1 MITIVITRQ
10 IVIEDALKPLN
21 CTGYG
26 DNVKVL
32 PYREVT
38 RLGEMSSK
46 VGLLAKPKD
55 IAIIMYTSG
64 STGAPKGV
72 LMSHQN
78 LVNAM
83 VSFSNVT
90 TIYEDDVYMAYLP
103 LAHVLE
109 FLAGDQQHLVYH
121 RYP

>member
-1 MITIVITRQ
+1 M
-10 IVIEDALKPLN
+10 N
-21 CTGYG
+21 CRGYG
-26 DNVKVL
+26 DNIKVL
-32 PYREVT
+32 PYQEVV

-46 VGLLAKPKD
+46 AGLLAKPSD

-83 VSFSNVT
+83 VAFSNVT

-109 FLAGDQQHLVYH
+109 FLAGEQSYLIPSYV
-121 RYP
+121 PI